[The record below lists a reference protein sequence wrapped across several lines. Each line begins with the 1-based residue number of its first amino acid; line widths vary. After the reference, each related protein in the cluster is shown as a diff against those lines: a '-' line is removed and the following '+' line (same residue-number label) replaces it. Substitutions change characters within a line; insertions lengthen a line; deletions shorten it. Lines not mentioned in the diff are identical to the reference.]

1 MAFIKALLLEIFR
14 PFFCSLA
21 GIKRAILFKY
31 LDRKQNK
38 SLSNS
43 SDPMT
48 DHKTDPK
55 ADQK

>member
-14 PFFCSLA
+14 PLFCSLA

-38 SLSNS
+38 SLSTS
-43 SDPMT
+43 SN
-48 DHKTDPK
+48 PK